1 MSKTSWYVKT
11 FKVQEVDKVKTI
23 NRCLSLWTMRS
34 YLKSPSRHLPWWR
47 HLEDV
52 FRLQRRLDQDEH
64 IRLTHTFSEDVFKT
78 FRSRPVYSP
87 WSYVFK
93 TSSGCLAKTSSR
105 RLAKMSSRHLQDVF
119 KSKTSCE
126 NVFNTSSR
134 RFQDVFK
141 MSSRRLPDFLL
152 KRLQDLFKASLRSLE
167 ETSLRHLQ
175 DVLETYHQ
183 VKLFL
188 LTRFQDVFKTYSQC
202 FWDVLQRRLSTE
214 VFT

>member
-1 MSKTSWYVKT
+1 
-11 FKVQEVDKVKTI
+11 
-23 NRCLSLWTMRS
+23 MRS
-34 YLKSPSRHLPWWR
+34 YLKSSSRHLSWWR

-52 FRLQRRLDQDEH
+52 FRLHLQKTSSRRLDQNEH

-78 FRSRPVYSP
+78 SRSRPIYSS

-202 FWDVLQRRLSTE
+202 FWDVLQRWLSTE